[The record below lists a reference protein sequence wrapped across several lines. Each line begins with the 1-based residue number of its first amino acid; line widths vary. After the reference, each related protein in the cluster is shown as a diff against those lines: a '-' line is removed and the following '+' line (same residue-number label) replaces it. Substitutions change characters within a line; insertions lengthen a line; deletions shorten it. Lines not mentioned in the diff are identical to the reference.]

1 MNFWVKK
8 ISGPPYGDNLKKTD
22 KLKKIKTY
30 LVSPNQLFLIKYCSF
45 LLIFT
50 YYLPF
55 MPFLNELSSL
65 TYFLKKSYLLA
76 IKMGSLFFLSTD
88 RSLLNCLYYV

>member
-1 MNFWVKK
+1 MGIIF
-8 ISGPPYGDNLKKTD
+8 KKTD

-30 LVSPNQLFLIKYCSF
+30 LVSPNQLFLIKYCLF

-65 TYFLKKSYLLA
+65 TYFFFK
-76 IKMGSLFFLSTD
+76 ILFFGYQNGLAFFSI
-88 RSLLNCLYYV
+88 N